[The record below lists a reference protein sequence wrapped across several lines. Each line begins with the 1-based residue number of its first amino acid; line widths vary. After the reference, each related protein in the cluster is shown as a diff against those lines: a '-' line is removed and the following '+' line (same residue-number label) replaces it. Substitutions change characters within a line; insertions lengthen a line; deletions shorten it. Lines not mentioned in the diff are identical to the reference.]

1 MLNPQTRR
9 SDAFLTTA
17 FFAVQTYHSSSVRL
31 VWRSLP
37 GIRVAVLM
45 KMKTLGRTDVQ
56 VTEICLGTM
65 TWGSQNTEAEGHAQI
80 DLALEA
86 GVNFMDTA
94 EIYAVPRS
102 PQTSGRTEEIIGNW
116 FKKTGKRDQWVLASK
131 IAGGPVDFI
140 RDNSRASASTIRQ
153 AVDASLQRL
162 QTDHIDLYQ
171 IHWASRGSY
180 NFDGSWTY
188 APQTQDTVDTIAN
201 IADMLEG
208 LGALVK
214 EGKIGHVGVSN
225 ETTWGMAQWLR
236 IAQEKGLP
244 RLVSVQNE
252 YNLVRRHFDLDL
264 AELSHHEQVGLLAYS
279 PLAGGLL
286 TGKYQNGAVPAGSRA
301 DYQKGFWRYNE
312 QSDAAVAAYLALAA
326 RHGLDP
332 AQMAIAFTLT
342 RPFTTS
348 SIIGATSTEQLALA
362 IGAAEVMLSPE
373 VLGEIEA
380 IHRRFPRT
388 I

>member
-1 MLNPQTRR
+1 
-9 SDAFLTTA
+9 
-17 FFAVQTYHSSSVRL
+17 
-31 VWRSLP
+31 
-37 GIRVAVLM
+37 M
-45 KMKTLGRTDVQ
+45 KLKSLGRTDLR

-86 GVNFMDTA
+86 GLNFMDTA

-102 PQTSGRTEEIIGNW
+102 PETSGRTEEIIGNW
-116 FKKTGKRDQWVLASK
+116 FKKTGKRDQWILASK
-131 IAGGPVDFI
+131 VAGGGVDFM
-140 RDNSRASASTIRQ
+140 RENSRASAKTIRV
-153 AVDASLQRL
+153 AVEDSLRRL

-180 NFDGSWTY
+180 NFDGSWNY
-188 APQTQDTVDTIAN
+188 APHTQDTADVLAN
-201 IADMLEG
+201 IEDMLEG
-208 LGALVK
+208 LDALVK
-214 EGKIGHVGVSN
+214 EGKLGHVGVSN
-225 ETTWGMAQWLR
+225 ETTWGIAQWLR

-244 RLVSVQNE
+244 RVASVQNE
-252 YNLVRRHFDLDL
+252 YNLIRRHFDLDL

-286 TGKYQNGAVPAGSRA
+286 TGKYQNGAVPAGSRG
-301 DYQKGFWRYNE
+301 DYQKSFWRYNE
-312 QSDAAVAAYLALAA
+312 HSNAAVAAYLELAA
-326 RHGLDP
+326 KHGLDP
-332 AQMAIAFTLT
+332 AQMAIAFTLS

-348 SIIGATSTEQLALA
+348 SIIGATNTDQLALA
-362 IGAAEVMLSPE
+362 IGAADVTLSPQI
-373 VLGEIEA
+373 LSEIEA